1 MSQHFKK
8 ERAIWYFHIK
18 VLRFSYE
25 YEITFISLIRF
36 ELLERLKYGCEL
48 FCTDLRTLEEKV

>member
-1 MSQHFKK
+1 MFLMSQHFKK
-8 ERAIWYFHIK
+8 ERAIWYFHMK

-48 FCTDLRTLEEKV
+48 FALT